1 MSMASKEKR
10 HTAIARLIRRGSVRT
25 QTELIRRLKAAGI
38 VVDQSTLSRDLSEL
52 GVRKTGG
59 RYVVRAVE
67 EDGRQAYD
75 YTAAVLWFTTCGPH
89 QIVMRTHIGQAQPV
103 ALAIDQKE
111 DASILATI
119 AGDDTVFVATKS
131 ARAQTVA
138 LRRLK
143 QWFGDKYER

>member
-1 MSMASKEKR
+1 MATKEKR
-10 HTAIARLIRRGSVRT
+10 HATIARLIRRGPVRT
-25 QTELIRRLKAAGI
+25 QTELIQRLAAAGI

-59 RYVVRAVE
+59 RYAVRAVDQGDRHE
-67 EDGRQAYD
+67 HD
-75 YTAAVLWFTTCGPH
+75 YTAAVRWFTTCGPH
-89 QIVMRTHIGQAQPV
+89 QIVMRTRIGQAQPV
-103 ALAIDQKE
+103 ALAIDQKA

-131 ARAQTVA
+131 GRAQTVA

>member
-1 MSMASKEKR
+1 MASKEKR
-10 HTAIARLIRRGSVRT
+10 HATIARLIRRGPVRT
-25 QTELIRRLKAAGI
+25 QTELIRRLDATGI
-38 VVDQSTLSRDLSEL
+38 VVDQSTLSRDLAEL

-59 RYVVRAVE
+59 RYALRAV
-67 EDGRQAYD
+67 DRSDRQAYD
-75 YTAAVLWFTTCGPH
+75 YAAAVRWFTTCGPH
-89 QIVMRTHIGQAQPV
+89 QIVMRTRIGQAQPV
-103 ALAIDQKE
+103 ALAIDEKA

-131 ARAQTVA
+131 ARAQSVA

>member
-1 MSMASKEKR
+1 MVSKEKR
-10 HTAIARLIRRGSVRT
+10 HAAIARLIRRTPVRT
-25 QTELIRRLKAAGI
+25 QAELIRRLAAAGI

-59 RYVVRAVE
+59 RYAARPA
-67 EDGRQAYD
+67 DQDDRQAYD
-75 YTAAVLWFTTCGPH
+75 PAVAVRWFTTCGAH
-89 QIVMRTHIGQAQPV
+89 QIVVRTRVGQAQPV
-103 ALAIDQKE
+103 ALAIDEKE

-119 AGDDTVFVATKS
+119 AGDDTVFVAIRTV
-131 ARAQTVA
+131 RAQAVA